1 MQPTKIALQN
11 FLSYGSVEVDLAN
24 LELAA
29 VLGANGSGKS
39 SLATD
44 AITWPLYGE
53 GRYKDIDKYIRQG
66 QETATAELQFV
77 LAGETY
83 RVIRTRSNKGRG
95 KSTLELAK
103 LNGADWIPMSGTG
116 IRETQERIRDLL
128 RMDYDT
134 FVSSCVL
141 LQGEADR
148 FTMATPGER
157 MAIFSQIIGL
167 DIYDQLQEA
176 AKAKAREYRDQAAVK
191 RATVNNLDTELSG
204 RAELLLQQDGLK
216 EEKAKLEQQIRD
228 LEIDV
233 GAQEKRVSD
242 LRVKA
247 ARADDLEQR
256 KSRIARE
263 SADIDNQLQNL
274 EQKRNRLEQIVA
286 RGDEIRTKA
295 AELEQVKKQLT
306 ECEDKAARERA
317 LSRDCETLERMVS
330 EFERRQE
337 AEIAGLESALESK
350 RRQAELLNRVPCS
363 GDVQAG
369 CELLKSAR
377 EAAAEMPALT
387 TRLQELNAQK
397 NPHINPWQK
406 TVEARDAVGYNE
418 AEHQALRDRVPGL
431 EKWARV
437 LPELEQAE
445 DNMAEVLQQS
455 ETLQRRRDEL
465 LKELRGVTD
474 QLEQMESIA
483 TELRRAEAALFGA
496 KQQLSDA
503 QDEAQDVGIKL
514 GTIQA
519 QLKDLE
525 GKAAQKKVLEAEI
538 KAVATEEHLYI
549 KLARAFKEIPVLI
562 MENALPV
569 VEDLGN
575 ELLGRL
581 TGGRISIRFETQ
593 KEAKTT
599 GKVSD
604 TLDIIVSDELG
615 ERPYEGW
622 SGAERFDVDLSI
634 RLAISK
640 FLAKRAGAKI
650 ETLIIDEGASCL
662 DAQGR
667 EHFIEAINEIA
678 QDFRLVLCITHIDEL
693 KEHFPQQLIVS
704 KTPEGSQVEVVA

>member
-53 GRYKDIDKYIRQG
+53 GRYKDIDEYIRQG
-66 QETATAELQFV
+66 QENATAELQFV

-233 GAQEKRVSD
+233 EAQEKRVSD

-274 EQKRNRLEQIVA
+274 EQKRNRLQQIID
-286 RGDEIRTKA
+286 RGDEVRAKA
-295 AELEQVKKQLT
+295 AEMEEVKKQLA

-317 LSRDCETLERMVS
+317 LSRDCETLDRLVA
-330 EFERRQE
+330 EFERKQE
-337 AEIAGLESALESK
+337 AVIAGIESSLEGK
-350 RRQAELLNRVPCS
+350 RRQAELLNQVPCS
-363 GDVQAG
+363 GDIQAE
-369 CELLKSAR
+369 CQLLKSAR
-377 EAAAEMPALT
+377 EAAAEVPILE
-387 TRLQELNAQK
+387 TRLKELSEQE
-397 NPHINPWQK
+397 NPH
-406 TVEARDAVGYNE
+406 VEAWQQAVKARKAVGYDP
-418 AEHQALRDRVPGL
+418 ALHRELRERMPAL

-445 DNMAEVLQQS
+445 MTMAEVLQQA
-455 ETLQRRRDEL
+455 ETLQRRRGELQKEMQAVTTQLDE
-465 LKELRGVTD
+465 
-474 QLEQMESIA
+474 MESIA
-483 TELRRAEAALFGA
+483 AELRKEEAILFGV
-496 KQQLSDA
+496 KEQLKDA
-503 QDEAQDVGIKL
+503 QEQEQDVGIQL
-514 GTIQA
+514 GTVRA

-525 GKAAQKKVLEAEI
+525 AKAKQKKGLETEV
-538 KAVATEEHLYI
+538 AVMAKEEHLYT
-549 KLARAFKEIPVLI
+549 KLVRAFKEIPVLI
-562 MENALPV
+562 MENALPD
-569 VEDLGN
+569 VEELAN

-581 TGGRISIRFETQ
+581 TNGRISVRFETQ

-599 GKVSD
+599 GTVSD

-640 FLAKRAGAKI
+640 FLAKRAGARI
-650 ETLIIDEGASCL
+650 ETLIIDEGCSCL
-662 DAQGR
+662 DQEGQSR
-667 EHFIEAINEIA
+667 FVEAVNLISE
-678 QDFRLVLCITHIDEL
+678 DFKLVLCITHLDSL
-693 KEHFPQQLIVS
+693 KEHFPQQVFVS
-704 KTPEGSQVEVVA
+704 KTPEGSRVDVVA

>member
-1 MQPTKIALQN
+1 MQPTKVVLQN
-11 FLSYGSVEVDLAN
+11 FLSYGDAEVDLTG
-24 LELAA
+24 LSLAA
-29 VLGANGSGKS
+29 LLGANGAGKS
-39 SLATD
+39 SLVD
-44 AITWPLYGE
+44 GITWPLYGE
-53 GRYKDIDKYIRQG
+53 GRYRDIDAYVRQG
-66 QETATAELQFV
+66 QEDAVAEIQFL

-103 LNGADWIPMSGTG
+103 MNGADWVPMSGTG
-116 IRETQERIRDLL
+116 IRETQDKIRDLL
-128 RMDYDT
+128 RMDYET

-148 FTMATPGER
+148 FTMAGPTDR
-157 MAIFSQIIGL
+157 MKIFSQIIGL
-167 DIYDQLQEA
+167 DIYDQLQDA
-176 AKAKAREYRDQAAVK
+176 ARARARGYRDQAAVK
-191 RATVNNLDTELSG
+191 RATMDNLEAELSVRTELQSREVG
-204 RAELLLQQDGLK
+204 LRKEREGLERRIREL
-216 EEKAKLEQQIRD
+216 END
-228 LEIDV
+228 LVI
-233 GAQEKRVSD
+233 QEKTVSD

-247 ARADDLEQR
+247 ARGEDLEQQ
-256 KSRIARE
+256 KNRIERE
-263 SADIDNQLQNL
+263 NHDVGDQLVVLGKKRDRLQQIID
-274 EQKRNRLEQIVA
+274 
-286 RGDEIRTKA
+286 RGDEIRAKA
-295 AELEQVKKQLT
+295 TELEKVKGKLT
-306 ECEDKAARERA
+306 EFEDKA
-317 LSRDCETLERMVS
+317 SRYLQLFKDAQTLERQVA
-330 EFERRQE
+330 EFDRRQE
-337 AEIAGLESALESK
+337 SQAASIESSLESK
-350 RRQAELLNRVPCS
+350 RRQAELLDQVPCS
-363 GDVQAG
+363 GDLQAE
-369 CELLKSAR
+369 CRLLKSAR
-377 EAAAEMPALT
+377 EAAAEVAPLQS
-387 TRLQELNAQK
+387 RLEELNAQQ
-397 NPHINPWQK
+397 NPHMGPCRK
-406 TVEARDAVGYNE
+406 MTEARDAVSYDQ

-525 GKAAQKKVLEAEI
+525 AKAEQKAELEEALAALA
-538 KAVATEEHLYI
+538 KEEHYYT
-549 KLARAFKEIPVLI
+549 KLARAYKEIPVLI
-562 MENALPV
+562 MENALPD

-640 FLAKRAGAKI
+640 FLAKRAGARI

-662 DAQGR
+662 DADGR

-678 QDFRLVLCITHIDEL
+678 KEFKLVLCITHIDEL

-704 KTPEGSQVEVVA
+704 KTPEGSHVEVVA

>member
-29 VLGANGSGKS
+29 VLGGNGAGKS

-53 GRYKDIDKYIRQG
+53 GRYSDLDRYIRQG
-66 QETATAELQFV
+66 QENAVAEIQFL

-95 KSTLELAK
+95 KSTLELARQ
-103 LNGADWIPMSGTG
+103 NGADWIPMSGTG
-116 IRETQERIRDLL
+116 IRETQDRIRDLL
-128 RMDYDT
+128 RMDYET

-148 FTMATPGER
+148 FTMAGPTDR
-157 MAIFSQIIGL
+157 MKIFSQIIGL
-167 DIYDQLQEA
+167 DIYDCLQEA
-176 AKAKAREYRDQAAVK
+176 AKNKAKKHREDAAVK
-191 RATVNNLDTELSG
+191 RATVDNLDAELSG
-204 RAELLLQQDGLK
+204 RPQLRLQEDGLREQK
-216 EEKAKLEQQIRD
+216 EKLAQQIYD

-233 GAQEKRVSD
+233 ETQEKQVSD

-274 EQKRNRLEQIVA
+274 EQKRNRLQQIID
-286 RGDEIRTKA
+286 RGDEIRAKA
-295 AELEQVKKQLT
+295 AEMEEVKKQLA

-317 LSRDCETLERMVS
+317 LSRDCETLDRLVA
-330 EFERRQE
+330 EFERKQE
-337 AEIAGLESALESK
+337 AVIAGIESSLEGK
-350 RRQAELLNRVPCS
+350 RRQAELLNQVPCS
-363 GDVQAG
+363 GDIQAE
-369 CELLKSAR
+369 CQLLKSAR

-406 TVEARDAVGYNE
+406 TVEARDAVGYDPDLHRE
-418 AEHQALRDRVPGL
+418 LREKVPAL

-437 LPELEQAE
+437 LPELQQAE
-445 DNMAEVLQQS
+445 GSMA
-455 ETLQRRRDEL
+455 ETLQQAEELQGRRKEL
-465 LKELRGVTD
+465 LKELDTVTAH
-474 QLEQMESIA
+474 LAEMERIA
-483 TELRRAEAALFGA
+483 ADLRKAEAILLGA
-496 KQQLSDA
+496 RQQIKDA
-503 QDEAQDVGIKL
+503 QEQEQDIGIQL

-525 GKAAQKKVLEAEI
+525 AKDRQKKELETE
-538 KAVATEEHLYI
+538 VATLAREEHLFA
-549 KLARAFKEIPVLI
+549 KLARAFREIPVLI
-562 MENALPV
+562 MENALPD

-640 FLAKRAGAKI
+640 FLAKRAGARI

-667 EHFIEAINEIA
+667 EHFIQAINEIA
-678 QDFRLVLCITHIDEL
+678 KEFKLVLCITHIDEL
-693 KEHFPQQLIVS
+693 KERFPQQLVVS
-704 KTPEGSQVEVVA
+704 KTPEGSRVEVVV

>member
-11 FLSYGSVEVDLAN
+11 FLSYGNAEVDLTGLN
-24 LELAA
+24 LAA
-29 VLGANGSGKS
+29 LLGHNGAGKS
-39 SLATD
+39 SLVD

-53 GRYKDIDKYIRQG
+53 GRYSDLDRYIRQG
-66 QETATAELQFV
+66 QETAVAELQFM

-83 RVIRTRSNKGRG
+83 RVIRTRSNKGKG

-103 LNGADWIPMSGTG
+103 LSDGEWEPLSGST
-116 IRETQERIRDLL
+116 IRETQDKIRDLL
-128 RMDYDT
+128 RMDYET

-148 FTMATPGER
+148 FTRATPGER

-167 DIYDQLQEA
+167 DIYDRLQDA

-191 RATVNNLDTELSG
+191 RATVDNLDTELSG

-233 GAQEKRVSD
+233 EAQEKRVSD

-274 EQKRNRLEQIVA
+274 EQKLNRLQQIID
-286 RGDEIRTKA
+286 RGDEIRAKA
-295 AELEQVKKQLT
+295 AEMEEVKKQLA

-317 LSRDCETLERMVS
+317 LSRDCETLERLVS
-330 EFERRQE
+330 KFERQQE
-337 AEIAGLESALESK
+337 AEISGIESALESK
-350 RRQAELLNRVPCS
+350 RRQAELLNKVPCS
-363 GDVQAG
+363 GDIQAE
-369 CELLKSAR
+369 CQLLKSAR
-377 EAAAEMPALT
+377 EAAAEVPILE
-387 TRLQELNAQK
+387 TRLKELSEQE
-397 NPHINPWQK
+397 NPH
-406 TVEARDAVGYNE
+406 VEAWQQAVKARKAVGYDP
-418 AEHQALRDRVPGL
+418 ALHRELRERMPAL

-445 DNMAEVLQQS
+445 ATMA
-455 ETLQRRRDEL
+455 ETLQRSEEL
-465 LKELRGVTD
+465 LQRWGELREELKAVSE
-474 QLEQMESIA
+474 QLAEMESIA
-483 TELRRAEAALFGA
+483 DELRLAESNLFGV
-496 KQQLSDA
+496 KQQLKEA
-503 QDEAQDVGIKL
+503 QEQEQDVGIQL
-514 GTIQA
+514 GTVRA

-525 GKAAQKKVLEAEI
+525 AKAKQKKGLETEV
-538 KAVATEEHLYI
+538 AVMAKEEHLYT
-549 KLARAFKEIPVLI
+549 KLARAYKEIPVLI
-562 MENALPV
+562 MENALPD
-569 VEDLGN
+569 VEELAN

-581 TGGRISIRFETQ
+581 TNGRISVRFETQ

-599 GKVSD
+599 GTVSD

-640 FLAKRAGAKI
+640 FLAKRAGARI
-650 ETLIIDEGASCL
+650 ETLIIDEGCSCL
-662 DAQGR
+662 DQEGQSR
-667 EHFIEAINEIA
+667 FVEAVNLISE
-678 QDFRLVLCITHIDEL
+678 DFKLVLCITHLDSL
-693 KEHFPQQLIVS
+693 KEHFPQQVFVS
-704 KTPEGSQVEVVA
+704 KTPEGSRVEVVA

>member
-11 FLSYGSVEVDLAN
+11 FLSYGDAEVDLTG
-24 LELAA
+24 LSLAA
-29 VLGANGSGKS
+29 LLGANGAGKS
-39 SLATD
+39 SLVD
-44 AITWPLYGE
+44 GITWPLYGE
-53 GRYKDIDKYIRQG
+53 GRYRDIDAYVRQG
-66 QETATAELQFV
+66 QENAVAEIQFM

-103 LNGADWIPMSGTG
+103 LNGTDWIPMSGTG

-128 RMDYDT
+128 RMDYET

-148 FTMATPGER
+148 FTMAGPTDR
-157 MAIFSQIIGL
+157 MKIFSQIIGL
-167 DIYDQLQEA
+167 DIYDQLQDA
-176 AKAKAREYRDQAAVK
+176 ARARAREYRDQAAVK
-191 RATVNNLDTELSG
+191 RATMDNLEAELSVRTELQSREVG
-204 RAELLLQQDGLK
+204 LRKEREGLERRIREL
-216 EEKAKLEQQIRD
+216 END
-228 LEIDV
+228 LVI
-233 GAQEKRVSD
+233 QEKTVSD

-247 ARADDLEQR
+247 ARGEDLEQQ
-256 KSRIARE
+256 KNRIER
-263 SADIDNQLQNL
+263 DNHDVGNQLVVL
-274 EQKRNRLEQIVA
+274 SKKRDRLQQIID
-286 RGDEIRTKA
+286 RGDEIRAKA
-295 AELEQVKKQLT
+295 AELETIKEQLVA
-306 ECEDKAARERA
+306 CEDKAARYMQ
-317 LSRDCETLERMVS
+317 LSKDVQTLERQA
-330 EFERRQE
+330 FDFNRRQE
-337 AEIAGLESALESK
+337 REIAGIESSLESK
-350 RRQAELLNRVPCS
+350 RRQAELLDQVPCS
-363 GDVQAG
+363 GDLQAE
-369 CELLKSAR
+369 CRLLKSAR
-377 EAAAEMPALT
+377 EAAAEIAPLQS
-387 TRLQELNAQK
+387 RLEELNAQK
-397 NPHINPWQK
+397 NPHAVPFQK
-406 TVEARDAVGYNE
+406 TTEARDTVAYDQI
-418 AEHQALRDRVPGL
+418 EHQALRDKAPAL

-445 DNMAEVLQQS
+445 TTMAEVLQQA

-465 LKELRGVTD
+465 LKELQTVTA

-483 TELRRAEAALFGA
+483 AELRRAEGSLFGA

-514 GTIQA
+514 GTVQA

-525 GKAAQKKVLEAEI
+525 GKAKQKKALEAEI
-538 KAVATEEHLYI
+538 KAVATEEHLFA
-549 KLARAFKEIPVLI
+549 KLARAYKEIPVLI
-562 MENALPV
+562 MENALPD

-581 TGGRISIRFETQ
+581 TNGRISIRFETQ

-599 GKVSD
+599 GNVSD

-667 EHFIEAINEIA
+667 EHFIQAINEIA
-678 QDFRLVLCITHIDEL
+678 KEFKLVLCITHIDEL
-693 KEHFPQQLIVS
+693 KEQFPQQLVVS
-704 KTPEGSQVEVVA
+704 KTPEGSRVEVVV

>member
-53 GRYKDIDKYIRQG
+53 GRYKDIDRYVRQG
-66 QETATAELQFV
+66 QENAVAEIQFM

-103 LNGADWIPMSGTG
+103 MNGGGWKPMSGTG
-116 IRETQERIRDLL
+116 IRETQDKIRDLL
-128 RMDYDT
+128 RMDYET

-157 MAIFSQIIGL
+157 MWIFSQIIGL

-176 AKAKAREYRDQAAVK
+176 ARAWAREYRDQAAVK
-191 RATVNNLDTELSG
+191 RATMDNLDAELSG
-204 RAELLLQQDGLK
+204 KAELLSRKTRLQEEREGL
-216 EEKAKLEQQIRD
+216 ERQIRELEND
-228 LEIDV
+228 L
-233 GAQEKRVSD
+233 ANQEKTVSD

-247 ARADDLEQR
+247 ARGEDLEKQQD
-256 KSRIARE
+256 RIIRE
-263 SADIDNQLQNL
+263 NRDIGDQLVVL
-274 EQKRNRLEQIVA
+274 GKKRDRLQQIID
-286 RGDEIRTKA
+286 RGDEIRAKS
-295 AELEQVKKQLT
+295 AELETVKEQLAT
-306 ECEDKAARERA
+306 CEDKAARYMQ
-317 LSRDCETLERMVS
+317 LSKDAQTLERQVA
-330 EFERRQE
+330 EFDRRQE
-337 AEIAGLESALESK
+337 SQAASIESSLESK
-350 RRQAELLNRVPCS
+350 RRQAELLDQVPCS
-363 GDVQAG
+363 GDLQAE
-369 CELLKSAR
+369 CRLLKSAR
-377 EAAAEMPALT
+377 EAAAEIAPLQS
-387 TRLQELNAQK
+387 RLEKLNEQK
-397 NPHINPWQK
+397 NLHVGPCRK
-406 TVEARDAVGYNE
+406 MTEARDAVAYDQ
-418 AEHQALRDRVPGL
+418 AEHQALRDKVPAL

-445 DNMAEVLQQS
+445 SNMAEALQQS

-465 LKELRGVTD
+465 LKELQAVIA

-483 TELRRAEAALFGA
+483 TELRKAEAALFGA

-514 GTIQA
+514 GTVLA

-538 KAVATEEHLYI
+538 KAVATEEHLFI

-562 MENALPV
+562 MENALPD

-640 FLAKRAGAKI
+640 FLAKRAGARI

-667 EHFIEAINEIA
+667 EHFTEAISEIA
-678 QDFRLVLCITHIDEL
+678 KEFKLVLCITHIDEL
-693 KEHFPQQLIVS
+693 KEQFPQQLIVS
-704 KTPEGSQVEVVA
+704 KTPEGSRVEVVA

>member
-1 MQPTKIALQN
+1 MQPTKVVLQN
-11 FLSYGSVEVDLAN
+11 FLSYGDAEVDLTG
-24 LELAA
+24 LSLAA
-29 VLGANGSGKS
+29 LLGANGAGKS
-39 SLATD
+39 SLVD
-44 AITWPLYGE
+44 GITWPLYGE
-53 GRYKDIDKYIRQG
+53 GRYRDIDAYVRQG
-66 QETATAELQFV
+66 QEDAVAEIQFL

-103 LNGADWIPMSGTG
+103 MNGADWVPMSGTG
-116 IRETQERIRDLL
+116 IRETQDKIRDLL
-128 RMDYDT
+128 RMDYET

-148 FTMATPGER
+148 FTMAGPTDR
-157 MAIFSQIIGL
+157 MKIFSQIIGL
-167 DIYDQLQEA
+167 DIYDQLQDA
-176 AKAKAREYRDQAAVK
+176 ARARARGYRDQAAVK
-191 RATVNNLDTELSG
+191 RATMDNLEAELSVRTELQSREVG
-204 RAELLLQQDGLK
+204 LRKEREGLERRIREL
-216 EEKAKLEQQIRD
+216 END
-228 LEIDV
+228 LVI
-233 GAQEKRVSD
+233 QEKTVSD

-247 ARADDLEQR
+247 ARGEDLEQQ
-256 KSRIARE
+256 KNRIERE
-263 SADIDNQLQNL
+263 NHDVGDQLVVLGKKRDRLQQIID
-274 EQKRNRLEQIVA
+274 
-286 RGDEIRTKA
+286 RGDEIRAKA
-295 AELEQVKKQLT
+295 TELEKVKGKLT
-306 ECEDKAARERA
+306 EFEDKA
-317 LSRDCETLERMVS
+317 SRYLQLFKDAQTLERQVA
-330 EFERRQE
+330 EFDRRQE
-337 AEIAGLESALESK
+337 SQAASIESSLESK
-350 RRQAELLNRVPCS
+350 RRQAELLDQVPCS
-363 GDVQAG
+363 GDLQAE
-369 CELLKSAR
+369 CRLLKSAR
-377 EAAAEMPALT
+377 EAAAEVAPLQS
-387 TRLQELNAQK
+387 RLEELNAQQ
-397 NPHINPWQK
+397 NPHMGPCRK
-406 TVEARDAVGYNE
+406 MTEARDAVSYDQ

-525 GKAAQKKVLEAEI
+525 AKAAQKKVLEAEI

-562 MENALPV
+562 MENALPD

-640 FLAKRAGAKI
+640 FLAKRAGARI

-662 DAQGR
+662 DADGR

-678 QDFRLVLCITHIDEL
+678 KEFKLVLCITHIDEL

-704 KTPEGSQVEVVA
+704 KTPEGSHVEVVA

>member
-11 FLSYGSVEVDLAN
+11 FLSYGDAEVDLTGLN
-24 LELAA
+24 LAA
-29 VLGANGSGKS
+29 LLGHNGAGKS
-39 SLATD
+39 SLVD

-66 QETATAELQFV
+66 QETAVAELQFM

-83 RVIRTRSNKGRG
+83 RVIRTRSNKGKG

-103 LNGADWIPMSGTG
+103 LSGGEWEPLSGST
-116 IRETQERIRDLL
+116 IRETQDKIRDLL
-128 RMDYDT
+128 RMDYET

-148 FTMATPGER
+148 FTRATPGER

-233 GAQEKRVSD
+233 EAQEKRVSD

-274 EQKRNRLEQIVA
+274 EQKRNRLQQIID
-286 RGDEIRTKA
+286 RGDEIRAKA
-295 AELEQVKKQLT
+295 AELENVKKQLA
-306 ECEDKAARERA
+306 ECEDKATRERA
-317 LSRDCETLERMVS
+317 LSQDCETLERLVS
-330 EFERRQE
+330 KFERQQE
-337 AEIAGLESALESK
+337 AEISGLESALESK
-350 RRQAELLNRVPCS
+350 RRQAELLNKVPCS
-363 GDVQAG
+363 GDIQAE
-369 CELLKSAR
+369 CQLLKSAR
-377 EAAAEMPALT
+377 EAAAEVPILE
-387 TRLQELNAQK
+387 TRLKELSEQE
-397 NPHINPWQK
+397 NPH
-406 TVEARDAVGYNE
+406 VEAWQQAVKARKAVGYDP
-418 AEHQALRDRVPGL
+418 ALHRELRERMPAL

-445 DNMAEVLQQS
+445 ATMA
-455 ETLQRRRDEL
+455 ETLQRAKELQVRRKEL
-465 LKELRGVTD
+465 LQELDAVTAHLD
-474 QLEQMESIA
+474 AIERIA
-483 TELRRAEAALFGA
+483 ADLRRAEAILFGT
-496 KQQLSDA
+496 KQQLKET
-503 QDEAQDVGIKL
+503 QEQEQDVAVQL
-514 GTIQA
+514 GTVQTR
-519 QLKDLE
+519 LKDLE
-525 GKAAQKKVLEAEI
+525 AKAEQKKQLEAEV
-538 KAVATEEHLYI
+538 KDLAKEEHLYT
-549 KLARAFKEIPVLI
+549 KLARAYKEIPVLI
-562 MENALPV
+562 MENALPD
-569 VEDLGN
+569 VEDLAN

-581 TGGRISIRFETQ
+581 TNGRISVRFETQ

-640 FLAKRAGAKI
+640 FLAKRAGARI
-650 ETLIIDEGASCL
+650 ETLIIDEGCSCL
-662 DAQGR
+662 DQEGQSR
-667 EHFIEAINEIA
+667 FVEAVNLISE
-678 QDFRLVLCITHIDEL
+678 DFKLVLCITHLDSL
-693 KEHFPQQLIVS
+693 KEHFPQQVFVS
-704 KTPEGSQVEVVA
+704 KTPEGSRVEVVA